1 VGVTLPAAPVE
12 VWAVLAVGVEEVA
25 SATLAQITITNT
37 TKRSFFTRLSCYFSL
52 LQYTAILTAYGDG
65 FTELRF
71 APATRLRR
79 QGQTFR
85 DYVAA

>member
-1 VGVTLPAAPVE
+1 MAAGPVPD
-12 VWAVLAVGVEEVA
+12 EVA
-25 SATLAQITITNT
+25 VPDWTCAAIARLAHITKADT